1 MNKHKYEDVRYKI
14 DKPTNIDES
23 LGYEGGMKGFGCT
36 IIFVIV
42 AFVISAGD
50 IIDAGS
56 FEESME
62 YVRIIL
68 FVCFFIFLYNLKEY
82 IYVDTPSYA
91 QVLHFSRNTCEHSLR
106 VWIEYILMC
115 GRITFKY
122 QWLKIANVSC
132 CSF

>member
-62 YVRIIL
+62 YVIIIF

-82 IYVDTPSYA
+82 IYYK
-91 QVLHFSRNTCEHSLR
+91 
-106 VWIEYILMC
+106 ILF
-115 GRITFKY
+115 RRTI
-122 QWLKIANVSC
+122 S
-132 CSF
+132 